1 MKPLP
6 LPGDEKMP
14 SAPDNGDPVTAAFV
28 LLEIL
33 ERGEKQIRDGK
44 VRPAAEVL
52 NDLRG
57 RRKSS

>member
-1 MKPLP
+1 
-6 LPGDEKMP
+6 MP
-14 SAPDNGDPVTAAFV
+14 SAPDNGDPVTATLV

-33 ERGEKQIRDGK
+33 ERGEQQIRDGK
-44 VRPAAEVL
+44 VRPAADVL